1 MSSIERFS
9 RTIPAS
15 GVIENPRGNVF
26 LLIAATGTINVRFEN
41 GGAAEGVNSVNGG
54 VRVER
59 VKPWDAARILGTPG
73 ITVEYWV
80 GSQQVDKDL
89 IDVFTQIAVIAGV
102 AAVAIAPAAAVADN
116 APVVVPNATL
126 NQVLFAA
133 NLTRKRIRVFVDEN
147 NPDVCYARLP
157 GGTGNDLANL
167 QPGSVY
173 TFEGKYALNIDHP
186 ASGGACTFYLFEEA

>member
-1 MSSIERFS
+1 MSSIERVS

-15 GVIENPRGNVF
+15 GAIENGRGNVL
-26 LLIAATGTINVRFEN
+26 LLIAATGTVNVRLEN
-41 GGAAEGVNSVNGG
+41 GGAAEGVSGVNGG
-54 VRVER
+54 VRIER
-59 VKPWDAARILGTPG
+59 VRPWDNARILGTPG
-73 ITVEYWV
+73 VTVEYWI
-80 GSQQVDKDL
+80 GSQEVERDL

-102 AAVAIAPAAAVADN
+102 AAVAIAPAVSVVDN

-126 NQVLFAA
+126 NATLFAA
-133 NLTRKRIRVFVDEN
+133 NLLRKRIRVFADEN
-147 NPDVCYARLP
+147 NPDTCYARLP

-173 TFEGKYALNIDHP
+173 TFEGTYALNIDHP